1 MFLTIDTT
9 YFWYVF
15 IPTMLLSV
23 GVQIW
28 LRRTYSKWHKVQNS
42 ADLTGKQVTDVL
54 FDDTDL
60 NPIPVNHIRGNLT
73 DHYDPGKN
81 VVNLSDAVYDEDS
94 VAAMAVAAHELGH
107 VEQYQDDSTL
117 IKMRSFLIPA
127 VTLSPTVSYF
137 CLVLGLLFNMTNLL
151 WVGIFFFSL
160 TILFSLL
167 TLPVETNASKRA
179 LAMLDETGL
188 RKTEADI
195 EGSKKVLRAA
205 AMTYLA
211 AAVSSVI
218 TLFYYLSR
226 VRQEAQKDKA
236 REAQREARQQ
246 KQTKKTASRQ
256 SQSRKTSQRPKKQSK
271 SKRPPKR

>member
-1 MFLTIDTT
+1 MFWGIDTT

-28 LRRTYSKWHKVQNS
+28 LKRTYSKWHKVQNS

-54 FDDTDL
+54 FDDTSL
-60 NPIPVNHIRGNLT
+60 NPIPVHHIRGNLT

-81 VVNLSDAVYDEDS
+81 EVNLSDAVYDEDS

-107 VEQYQDDSTL
+107 VQQYQTGSTL
-117 IKMRSFLIPA
+117 IKMRGLLVPA
-127 VTLSPTVSYF
+127 VTLSPTVSYV
-137 CLVLGLLFNMTNLL
+137 CLLLGLLFNMTNLL

-167 TLPVETNASKRA
+167 TLPVETNASRRA

-188 RKTEADI
+188 RKTEEDI
-195 EGSKKVLRAA
+195 KGSKAVLRAA

-218 TLFYYLSR
+218 TLFYYFGR
-226 VRQEAQKDKA
+226 VRQEARRDKA
-236 REAQREARQQ
+236 REEQRAARQKQVQRTQ
-246 KQTKKTASRQ
+246 KK
-256 SQSRKTSQRPKKQSK
+256 SK
-271 SKRPPKR
+271 SSKRTKR

>member
-1 MFLTIDTT
+1 MFFNYDST
-9 YFWYVF
+9 YFWWVF
-15 IPTMLLSV
+15 IPTVLLSA

-28 LRRTYSKWHKVQNS
+28 LRRTYKKWHKVENS
-42 ADLTGKQVTDVL
+42 SDLTGKQVTDVL
-54 FDDTDL
+54 FDDTALD
-60 NPIPVNHIRGNLT
+60 PIPVKHIRGNLT

-81 VVNLSDAVYDEDS
+81 IVNLSDAVYDEDS

-107 VEQYQDDSTL
+107 VEQYQEDSTL

-127 VTLSPTVSYF
+127 VTLSPTISYG
-137 CLVLGLLFNMTNLL
+137 CLLLGLLFNMTNML

-218 TLFYYLSR
+218 TLFYYVVR
-226 VRQEAQKDKA
+226 VREEAQKDKA
-236 REAQREARQQ
+236 REEQREARQQ
-246 KQTKKTASRQ
+246 KTQKSA
-256 SQSRKTSQRPKKQSK
+256 SRKTKASKSTKRPK
-271 SKRPPKR
+271 R